1 MLPDSPAAPPVF
13 HFSTDAFSKQ
23 SRLAS
28 WREVVCR
35 TIVNLDIETS
45 RADDFHSHATVCQL
59 PGLGLVFVDTVAMH
73 MTHSRELIRDDD
85 LSFMAA
91 PTCAWA
97 ASQLGRDSTCKPGE
111 GMLLNNAEVGSISL
125 TSDARFTSFR
135 VPIAAIE
142 PLVFD
147 VHAAVARP
155 IAADNPALKLLVSY
169 LEGARDTQAL
179 VTPELQR
186 LAVTHVYDI
195 LAMALGA
202 TRDADEIARGRG
214 MRAARLHAVKTFVS
228 RNFNRQDLSVGS
240 VAVHLGVTPR
250 YIHMLFENETESF
263 SEFLL
268 AQRLTHVHQ
277 ALTDQRFAGRS
288 ISTIAFDSGFSDL
301 SSFNR
306 AFRRRFGMTP
316 SEVRHPG

>member
-13 HFSTDAFSKQ
+13 HFSTDAFPKQ
-23 SRLAS
+23 SRLSS

-35 TIVNLDIETS
+35 TIVSLDIETS

-91 PTCAWA
+91 PTCPWA
-97 ASQLGRDSTCKPGE
+97 ASQLGRDSVCKPGE
-111 GMLLNNAEVGSISL
+111 GMLMSNAEVGSISL
-125 TSDARFTSFR
+125 ASDARFTSFR
-135 VPIAAIE
+135 VPVAAIE

-155 IAADNPALKLLVSY
+155 ITADNPALKLLVSY
-169 LEGARDTQAL
+169 LEGARDTRAL

-186 LAVTHVYDI
+186 LAVTHVHDI

-202 TRDADEIARGRG
+202 TRDAGEIARGRG

-228 RNFNRQDLSVGS
+228 RNFNRQDLSVAS
-240 VAVHLGVTPR
+240 VAMHLSVTPR
-250 YIHMLFENETESF
+250 YIHMLFENEAESF
-263 SEFLL
+263 SSFLL
-268 AQRLTHVHQ
+268 AQRLTQVHQ
-277 ALTDQRFAGRS
+277 ALTDQRFAGHS